1 MDKTNRIIFNTGV
14 VYAQL
19 IISTFISLFS
29 IRFVLQALGEEDYG
43 VYMLVA
49 GVIALLD
56 VLSSSMSHT
65 SMRYMAHSLGKK
77 DLDTSLKTFNTTLF
91 IHYCLAI
98 LLVVVLEVGGW
109 IMFEWFLNIPEA
121 KIASA
126 KIVYQFMVVTALVTV
141 VSVPFD
147 AVINSHENQLFLAIV
162 NIAQSLCV
170 LGIALL
176 MLVYDGDRLIVYGF
190 LMMILQILIR
200 IIKQAYT
207 RKKYQECRV
216 DFRKYRD
223 KELTKSILSFTGWD
237 FMNVVASL
245 CYTQI
250 RGILINMFFGV
261 KLNAA
266 EGVGKKLN
274 SKLNQ
279 LSTGITRAITP
290 QMNKSEGGGNRQRLI
305 SLTYSGVKFTTF
317 MYCLLAVPLLCE
329 MQYVLDVWLKN
340 VPAYTA
346 LFCQM
351 CILIQVFSKF
361 TWQIGNAVRAVG
373 RIKEM
378 QITQSV
384 LALSGVILGYF
395 VFKAGAGPISIYLIE
410 LSVCIIG
417 MGVNLYFGKRI
428 VDISPLEFIKKATL
442 PVVIPIAI
450 SLALII
456 PIRVAMREGFLRF
469 ALVLSIFVIVNSL
482 LFWLFGM
489 TGNERGRLTEIA
501 KNKLKKKRLIV

>member
-1 MDKTNRIIFNTGV
+1 MDKTNRIILNTGI

-19 IISTFISLFS
+19 IISTVISLFS

-77 DLDTSLKTFNTTLF
+77 DLDYSLKTFNTTLF

-162 NIAQSLCV
+162 NIANSLCAI
-170 LGIALL
+170 GIALL
-176 MLVYDGDRLIVYGF
+176 MLIYEGDRLIFYGF
-190 LMMILQILIR
+190 LMMILQIIVR
-200 IIKQAYT
+200 IVKQVYT
-207 RKKYQECRV
+207 RRKYQECRV
-216 DFRKYRD
+216 NFRKYRE
-223 KELTKSILSFTGWD
+223 KELMKSILSFTGWD
-237 FMNVVASL
+237 FLNVVAAL
-245 CYTQI
+245 CSTQI

-266 EGVGKKLN
+266 EGVGKKMN

-290 QMNKSEGGGNRQRLI
+290 QMNKSEGGGDRQRLI

-317 MYCLLAVPLLCE
+317 MYCMLAVPLLCE
-329 MQYVLDVWLKN
+329 MQYVLDVWLKD
-340 VPAYTA
+340 VPEYTA

-351 CILIQVFSKF
+351 CILIQIFSKF

-378 QITQSV
+378 QITQSI
-384 LALSGVILGYF
+384 LALSGVIIGYF
-395 VFKAGAGPISIYLIE
+395 VFKVGAGPISIYLIE
-410 LSVCIIG
+410 LVICLIG
-417 MGVNLYFGKRI
+417 MVVNLYFGEKI
-428 VDISPLEFIKKATL
+428 VGINPLEFIKKATL
-442 PVVIPIAI
+442 PVVIPILI
-450 SLALII
+450 SLVAAL
-456 PIRVAMREGFLRF
+456 PFRLMMNASFLRF
-469 ALVLSIFVIVNSL
+469 ALVLGVFIILNAS
-482 LFWLFGM
+482 LFWFLGM
-489 TGNERGRLTEIA
+489 NKSEKERLLGIA
-501 KNKLKKKRLIV
+501 KNRLNKKK